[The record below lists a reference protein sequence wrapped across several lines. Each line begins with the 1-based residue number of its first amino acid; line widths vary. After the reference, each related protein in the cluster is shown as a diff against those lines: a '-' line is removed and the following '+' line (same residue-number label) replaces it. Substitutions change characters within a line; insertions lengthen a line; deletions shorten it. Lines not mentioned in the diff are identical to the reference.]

1 MSDYLKINRANWN
14 DRAAIHY
21 KDEAGGYRVKEFLNG
36 ADNLHGIE
44 DREIG
49 DVRGKRIAHLQ
60 CHFGID
66 TLCLARRGASCV
78 GLDFSPVA
86 IAAARELQK
95 QTGLDASFVEGNVYD
110 ARALIEGHFDMVY
123 VAWGAINWLPDI
135 ARWAKVVSSLLKPG
149 GTLYLLE
156 GHPHLMTLDEYDPR
170 LTPKYDWRTPENDP
184 LIMSEST
191 TYTGDTAT
199 IANATTHEW
208 NHPLSDIINAVINA
222 GLRLDYLNEHEELAW
237 QFSEIMVPKEG
248 KRRMWVLP
256 EGFPKLPLA
265 FSIKATKAYRSAPS
279 PRLRGEGWGPR
290 AKRVGG

>member
-1 MSDYLKINRANWN
+1 MLAFFFWRLPMTNYLKVNLANWN

-49 DVRGKRIAHLQ
+49 DVKGLRIAHLQ

-86 IAAARELQK
+86 IAAARDLQK
-95 QTGLDASFVEGNVYD
+95 QTGLDATFVEGNVYD
-110 ARALIEGHFDMVY
+110 TRELITGNFDMVY
-123 VAWGAINWLPDI
+123 VTWGAINWLPNI

-156 GHPHLMTLDEYDPR
+156 GHPSLMTTDEK
-170 LTPKYDWRTPENDP
+170 TPDLRFGYDWRTPQDKP
-184 LIMSEST
+184 LIMNEAT
-191 TYTGDTAT
+191 TYTGDTASLT
-199 IANATTHEW
+199 NTTTHEW
-208 NHPLSDIINAVINA
+208 VHPLSDIINAVI
-222 GLRLDYLNEHEELAW
+222 GSGMRLDYLHEHEELAW
-237 QFSEIMVPKEG
+237 EFAPIMVAVEG

-256 EGFPKLPLA
+256 EGFPRLPLA
-265 FSIKATKAYRSAPS
+265 FSLQATK
-279 PRLRGEGWGPR
+279 L
-290 AKRVGG
+290 